1 MRAVVLS
8 DDRIIAFLN
17 ENFINTWVPNSE
29 LGRVPSLREP
39 IARRRERESKTFDTS
54 HALAQAI
61 MKGWKKNSPADSLVI
76 SPKLELMGRLPVN
89 ERTSP
94 YNRAKGYLLFLN
106 ESLDGKLPGLSENTS
121 EPQSTDWDTLLES
134 GTIVGDSSNVVLT
147 GERLEQDVLSIFR
160 TPEAGYQDYTVVEID
175 TTAFED
181 GGMLTIDI
189 WVGDAEASGSFDLY
203 SGDSELPTKG
213 MPDGALT
220 SAWDIPPGESGIIM
234 YPFDRGQRFKLGAT
248 GSWFSEKGSINAFLA
263 KISIEPASREKT
275 AP

>member
-17 ENFINTWVPNSE
+17 ENFINTWVTNSE
-29 LGRVPSLREP
+29 LGRVPSLRDP
-39 IARRRERESKTFDTS
+39 IAKRRERESKTFDTS
-54 HALAQAI
+54 HALVQAI

-76 SPKLELMGRLPVN
+76 SPKLELMGRQPVN
-89 ERTSP
+89 ELFATDLAQR
-94 YNRAKGYLLFLN
+94 YLMFLKD
-106 ESLDGKLPGLSENTS
+106 SLDGKLPGLSENTS
-121 EPQSTDWDTLLES
+121 EPQSTDWDTLRES
-134 GTIVGDSSNVVLT
+134 GNIVADGSNVVLT
-147 GERLEQDVLSIFR
+147 GERLEQDVLSTFR

-189 WVGDAEASGSFDLY
+189 RVGDAEASGSFDLY
-203 SGDSELPTKG
+203 SGDSELPTEG
-213 MPDGALT
+213 LPDGALT

-248 GSWFSEKGSINAFLA
+248 GNWFSEKGSINAFLA

>member
-17 ENFINTWVPNSE
+17 ENFINTWVTNSE
-29 LGRVPSLREP
+29 LGRVPSLRDP
-39 IARRRERESKTFDTS
+39 IAKRRERESKTFDTS
-54 HALAQAI
+54 HALVQAI

-76 SPKLELMGRLPVN
+76 SPKLELMGRQPVN
-89 ERTSP
+89 ELFATDLAQR
-94 YNRAKGYLLFLN
+94 YLMFLKD
-106 ESLDGKLPGLSENTS
+106 SLDGKLPGLSENTS
-121 EPQSTDWDTLLES
+121 EPQSTDWDTLLGS
-134 GTIVGDSSNVVLT
+134 GTIVGDGSNVVLT

-220 SAWDIPPGESGIIM
+220 SAWDISPGKSGIIM

-248 GSWFSEKGSINAFLA
+248 GNWFSEKGSINAFLA